1 MVKILKEIL
10 FNEHVDYYELADR
23 FYISPSTLN
32 KDIRI
37 LNERIQKEFRTLR
50 ITRKQNHL
58 FLNCDDI
65 EKRRVL
71 TYFLLE
77 ESEDQ
82 RFDVGILDR
91 YFENVDVYM
100 LSEILMEFIHRRLLF
115 LILIC
120 FPSCCIC

>member
-1 MVKILKEIL
+1 M
-10 FNEHVDYYELADR
+10 
-23 FYISPSTLN
+23 
-32 KDIRI
+32 
-37 LNERIQKEFRTLR
+37 NERIQKEFRTLR

-91 YFENVDVYM
+91 YFENVDVYR
-100 LSEILMEFIHRRLLF
+100 LSEILMEFNPQAAAC
-115 LILIC
+115 C
-120 FPSCCIC
+120 F

>member
-1 MVKILKEIL
+1 MHGKEKSAAP
-10 FNEHVDYYELADR
+10 DAADVYKR
-23 FYISPSTLN
+23 QTLN

-91 YFENVDVYM
+91 YFENVDVYR
-100 LSEILMEFIHRRLLF
+100 LSEILR
-115 LILIC
+115 C
-120 FPSCCIC
+120 V